1 MPPSRPARAIGPI
14 RPIGPIRRIA
24 SLALL
29 STLLLAPASPA
40 PAAPMND
47 DEIRGYAAAILE
59 REFNVRGESVLV
71 QDGVVRI
78 RADLPESDRE
88 KLTRALEQLDGVE
101 RVEIQ
106 EADTRPV
113 GVAWLP
119 LHSQFKPLLAD
130 PRWPHFAAS
139 YQYYFDDDFL
149 TSVGAVDLGETFA
162 LVRYN
167 FENGGSAEL
176 GLQAGVF
183 AVFDLP
189 ADSTDL
195 VNADYIGALPITYA
209 TGNFSGMVRVMHQ
222 SSHLGDEF
230 VLRNDIERINLSFE
244 QIDLL
249 LSYEFT
255 PEARVYGGGGYIFRS
270 EPSLQP
276 WSTEIGLEYISVES
290 DWGGVKPL
298 AALDMQN
305 WEEGGW
311 TPNLS
316 IRAGLQYG
324 RPLGIGRNIQLLM
337 EFYRGQ
343 SPNGQ
348 FYDREIA
355 YLGLGV
361 HLYF

>member
-1 MPPSRPARAIGPI
+1 MPFPNPYTC
-14 RPIGPIRRIA
+14 IRRMRTIGAIA
-24 SLALL
+24 LPFAVASAAL
-29 STLLLAPASPA
+29 
-40 PAAPMND
+40 AAPMND
-47 DEIRGYAAAILE
+47 DEIRGYAVAILE

-88 KLTRALEQLDGVE
+88 KVVQALEQLDGVE
-101 RVEIQ
+101 RVEIL
-106 EADTRPV
+106 EGDTRPV
-113 GVAWLP
+113 GMAWLP

-139 YQYYFDDDFL
+139 YQYYFDDDDL
-149 TSVGAVDLGETFA
+149 DSVGAAALGETFA
-162 LVRYN
+162 LARYN
-167 FENGGSAEL
+167 FENGGSVEL
-176 GLQAGVF
+176 SLQGGVF

-209 TGNFSGMVRVMHQ
+209 TGNCSGMLRVMHQ

-230 VLRNDIERINLSFE
+230 VLRHEIERVNLSFE
-244 QIDLL
+244 QLDLL
-249 LSYEFT
+249 VSYELDS
-255 PEARVYGGGGYIFRS
+255 ELRLYGGGGYIFRS
-270 EPSLQP
+270 EPSLHP
-276 WSTEIGLEYISVES
+276 WSTQIGAEYISVEN
-290 DWGGVKPL
+290 DWWGLRPL

-316 IRAGLQYG
+316 IRTGVQYG
-324 RPLGIGRNIQLLM
+324 RPLGIGRNIQLLL